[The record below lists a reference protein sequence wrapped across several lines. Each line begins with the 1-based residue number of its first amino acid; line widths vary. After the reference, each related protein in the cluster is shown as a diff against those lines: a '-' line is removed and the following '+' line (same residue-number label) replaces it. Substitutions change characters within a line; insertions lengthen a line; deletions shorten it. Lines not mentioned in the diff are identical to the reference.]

1 MRRNRL
7 RLTLCGCDVPTYLL
21 GNVKPWVKTAAD
33 TLGAKY
39 GIRTIYGI
47 GPGSIAGSDHP
58 KGLALDF
65 MTSSKA
71 TGDALA
77 ADLIANAGPY
87 AVKYIVWWKQSW
99 NPERGTWAKYTS
111 TTNPHYD
118 HVHVSFKDKAG
129 SGTPTVVTP
138 VGLPGQAELQSLLG
152 IARDFNAIVQWFT
165 KAENWRR
172 IGIGAA
178 GMALIGIGIIALL
191 GKNSRDT
198 APVVQVVKAVKKVAK

>member
-1 MRRNRL
+1 M
-7 RLTLCGCDVPTYLL
+7 PTYLL
-21 GNVKPWVKTAAD
+21 GAVKSHVKMVAD
-33 TLGAKY
+33 TLGPKY
-39 GIRTIYGI
+39 NIKTIYGV

-65 MTSSKA
+65 MVPNKA
-71 TGDALA
+71 TGDSIS

-87 AVKYIVWWKQSW
+87 AVKYIVWWHNSW

-111 TTNPHYD
+111 TTNPHTD

-129 SGTPTVVTP
+129 SGTPINVAP
-138 VGLPGQAELQSLLG
+138 IGLPGQDELKALMG
-152 IARDFNAIVQWFT
+152 IAKDLNAIVQWFT

-178 GMALIGIGIIALL
+178 GVTLVLIGIVALL
-191 GKNSRDT
+191 GKNARDT
-198 APVVQVVKAVKKVAK
+198 APVVQVVKAVRKVAK

>member
-1 MRRNRL
+1 M
-7 RLTLCGCDVPTYLL
+7 PTYLL

-65 MTSSKA
+65 MTSSKT

-87 AVKYIVWWKQSW
+87 SVKYIVWWKKSW
-99 NPERGTWAKYTS
+99 NPERGTWSNYTS

-129 SGTPTVVTP
+129 SGTPSTVTP
-138 VGLPGQAELQSLLG
+138 VGLPGQSELQALLG

-172 IGIGAA
+172 IGIGA
-178 GMALIGIGIIALL
+178 GGVALVLVGVVALL
-191 GKNSRDT
+191 GKDAKDA
-198 APVVQVVKAVKKVAK
+198 APVVQIVKAVKKVAK

>member
-1 MRRNRL
+1 M
-7 RLTLCGCDVPTYLL
+7 PTYLL
-21 GNVKPWVKTAAD
+21 GAVKSHVKMVAD
-33 TLGAKY
+33 TLGPKY
-39 GIRTIYGI
+39 NIKTIYGV

-65 MTSSKA
+65 MVPNKA
-71 TGDALA
+71 TGDSIS

-87 AVKYIVWWKQSW
+87 AVKYIVWWHNSW

-111 TTNPHYD
+111 TTNPHTD

-129 SGTPTVVTP
+129 SGTPINVAP
-138 VGLPGQAELQSLLG
+138 IGLPGQDELKALMG
-152 IARDFNAIVQWFT
+152 IAKDLNAIVQWFT

-178 GMALIGIGIIALL
+178 GVTLVLIGIVALL
-191 GKNSRDT
+191 GKNAQDT
-198 APVVQVVKAVKKVAK
+198 APVVQVVKAVRKVAK

>member
-1 MRRNRL
+1 M
-7 RLTLCGCDVPTYLL
+7 PTYLL
-21 GNVKPWVKTAAD
+21 GAVKPHVKMVAD
-33 TLGAKY
+33 TLGSKY

-71 TGDALA
+71 TGDSLA
-77 ADLIANAGPY
+77 DDLIANAGPY
-87 AVKYIVWWKQSW
+87 AVKYIVWWKKSW
-99 NPERGTWAKYTS
+99 NPERGTWDNYTS
-111 TTNPHYD
+111 TSNPHYD

-129 SGTPTVVTP
+129 SGTPINTTTP
-138 VGLPGQAELQSLLG
+138 VGLPGTTELKALLDIG
-152 IARDFNAIVQWFT
+152 KDINAIVQWFT

-178 GMALIGIGIIALL
+178 GAALVVTGIVALL
-191 GKNSRDT
+191 GKNARDT
-198 APVVQVVKAVKKVAK
+198 APVVQVVNAVKKVAKK

>member
-1 MRRNRL
+1 M
-7 RLTLCGCDVPTYLL
+7 PTYLL
-21 GNVKPWVKTAAD
+21 GAVKSHVRMVAD
-33 TLGAKY
+33 TLGPKY
-39 GIRTIYGI
+39 GIKTIYGV

-65 MTSSKA
+65 MVPSKA
-71 TGDALA
+71 TGDSIS

-87 AVKYIVWWKQSW
+87 AVKYIVWWHNSW

-111 TTNPHYD
+111 TTNPHTD

-129 SGTPTVVTP
+129 SGAPINVAP
-138 VGLPGQAELQSLLG
+138 VGLPGQDELKALLG
-152 IARDFNAIVQWFT
+152 IAKDFNAIVQWFT

-178 GMALIGIGIIALL
+178 GVALMVAGIIALS
-191 GKNSRDT
+191 GNNARDA
-198 APVVQVVKAVKKVAK
+198 APVVQVVKAVRKVAK

>member
-1 MRRNRL
+1 MA
-7 RLTLCGCDVPTYLL
+7 YLL
-21 GNVKPWVKTAAD
+21 GAVKSHVKMVAD
-33 TLGAKY
+33 TLGPKY
-39 GIRTIYGI
+39 GIKTIYGV

-65 MTSSKA
+65 MTPNKA
-71 TGDALA
+71 TGDKIS

-87 AVKYIVWWKQSW
+87 AVKYIVWWDQSW
-99 NPERGTWAKYTS
+99 NPERNTWVEYTS

-129 SGTPTVVTP
+129 SGSPINVAP
-138 VGLPGQAELQSLLG
+138 IGLPGQNELQSLLG

-172 IGIGAA
+172 VGIGAA
-178 GMALIGIGIIALL
+178 GVALVLIGIVALL
-191 GKNSRDT
+191 GKNTRDT
-198 APVVQVVKAVKKVAK
+198 RPVVQVVNAVKKVSKSAK

>member
-1 MRRNRL
+1 M
-7 RLTLCGCDVPTYLL
+7 PTYLL
-21 GNVKPWVKTAAD
+21 GAVKSHVKMVAD
-33 TLGAKY
+33 TLGPKY
-39 GIRTIYGI
+39 NIKTIYGV

-65 MTSSKA
+65 MVPNKA
-71 TGDALA
+71 TGDSIS

-87 AVKYIVWWKQSW
+87 AVKYIVWWHNSW

-111 TTNPHYD
+111 TTNPHTD

-129 SGTPTVVTP
+129 SGTPINVAP
-138 VGLPGQAELQSLLG
+138 IGLPGQDELKALMG
-152 IARDFNAIVQWFT
+152 IAKDLNAIVQWFT

-178 GMALIGIGIIALL
+178 GVTLVMIGIIALL
-191 GKNSRDT
+191 GKNARDT
-198 APVVQVVKAVKKVAK
+198 APVVQVVKAVRKVAK

>member
-1 MRRNRL
+1 M
-7 RLTLCGCDVPTYLL
+7 PTYLL

-71 TGDALA
+71 TGDALS
-77 ADLIANAGPY
+77 ADLIANHAAY
-87 AVKYIVWWKQSW
+87 SVKYIVWWKKSW
-99 NPERGTWAKYTS
+99 NPERGTWTNYTS

-129 SGTPTVVTP
+129 SGTPGTVTP
-138 VGLPGQAELQSLLG
+138 IGLPGQSELQALLG

-172 IGIGAA
+172 IGIGA
-178 GMALIGIGIIALL
+178 GGIALVMVGIAALL
-191 GKNSRDT
+191 GKDAKDA
-198 APVVQVVKAVKKVAK
+198 APVVQIVKAVKKVTK